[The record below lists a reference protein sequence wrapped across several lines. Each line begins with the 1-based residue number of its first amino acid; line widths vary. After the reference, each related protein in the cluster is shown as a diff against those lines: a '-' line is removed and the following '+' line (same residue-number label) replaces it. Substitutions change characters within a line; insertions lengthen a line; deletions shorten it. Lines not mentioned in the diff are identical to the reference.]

1 MKRSV
6 SLCLCGVLLLFASG
20 CRHNVRLQ
28 ALPAL
33 QGGQATLR
41 VELTYDRNN
50 NLDIRLSGVKPPES
64 YGPKLTRYVV
74 WTEAPGGTAT
84 NVGQIRV
91 EQGQGSLRTLTPLR
105 RFQVLISVEESGD
118 APKPGPLVVFRA
130 EKEIEW

>member
-6 SLCLCGVLLLFASG
+6 SLCLCGVFLLFATA
-20 CRHNVRLQ
+20 CKRNVRLQ

-50 NLDIRLSGVKPPES
+50 TLDIRLSGVKTPES
-64 YGPKLTRYVV
+64 YGPKFTRYVV
-74 WTEAPGGTAT
+74 WTQAPDGAQT
-84 NVGQIRV
+84 NVGQIRL

-105 RFQVLISVEESGD
+105 RFQVLITVEENGD
-118 APKPGPLVVFRA
+118 APKPGPLAVFRT